1 VGKAGINGGSRAVVK
16 SRTVGMGKEK
26 ALVAGAAATGGG
38 GSDEV
43 LEKAGGAAVMAKK
56 VYAKQ

>member
-1 VGKAGINGGSRAVVK
+1 V
-16 SRTVGMGKEK
+16 GKEK
-26 ALVAGAAATGGG
+26 ALVAGEAATGVG